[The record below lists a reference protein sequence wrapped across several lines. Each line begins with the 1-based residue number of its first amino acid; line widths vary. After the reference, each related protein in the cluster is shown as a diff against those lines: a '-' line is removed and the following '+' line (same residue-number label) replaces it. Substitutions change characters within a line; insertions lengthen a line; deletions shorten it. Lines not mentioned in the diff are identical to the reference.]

1 MEHLAVLPIRYPETR
16 QSQFSLEHQ
25 DVVYLRP
32 VIRGILPPSGVEILL
47 ASARC
52 ILHQHLVL
60 PRFKGVRSP
69 INMSPDLTGLGDVSG
84 ALEGR
89 RLEYDKPIRVPAAL
103 PDSCEFRGQRIDKA
117 APNSPSWRVIP
128 HRGHDRQGSPEGLP
142 RLVIFDPP
150 TEVRSIQLF
159 LA

>member
-32 VIRGILPPSGVEILL
+32 VIRGILPPSGVEILH

-60 PRFKGVRSP
+60 PRFTGVRSP

-103 PDSCEFRGQRIDKA
+103 PDSCEFRAGRGTLPLGASYLLADMTDRVLQRACHAWSSLIPPLRC
-117 APNSPSWRVIP
+117 APFNY
-128 HRGHDRQGSPEGLP
+128 
-142 RLVIFDPP
+142 F
-150 TEVRSIQLF
+150 
-159 LA
+159 